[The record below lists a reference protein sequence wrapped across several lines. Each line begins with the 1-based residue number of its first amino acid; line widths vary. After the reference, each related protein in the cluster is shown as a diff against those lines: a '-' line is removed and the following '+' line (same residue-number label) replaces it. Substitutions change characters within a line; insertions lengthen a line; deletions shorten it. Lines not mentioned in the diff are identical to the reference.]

1 MITLLSSWGST
12 VGFAGKRGRVA
23 EKKTWKILFSKHRNP
38 QSKVMFT
45 PTVARNTDLPFWI
58 DVSRQTNTGVLQL
71 WRQTPRS
78 CLMSPKIFIK
88 CQMVSDFLLFSGT
101 HAKICKG
108 YLNLTYS
115 FKLMGKYTFPRLK
128 ISIQSKKSRKHYYP
142 LLNTLPCIADLF
154 CTHGGLRTAST
165 LQSSVNQIYKYKY
178 KYNKHKYRSILC
190 AWWVALCNCPLIRVR
205 HTETMYQIY

>member
-1 MITLLSSWGST
+1 MHLSCIRPSFI
-12 VGFAGKRGRVA
+12 VYDNIAVELGKYCWFCGEARQVCR
-23 EKKTWKILFSKHRNP
+23 KKTWKILFSKHRNP

-58 DVSRQTNTGVLQL
+58 DLSRQTNTGVLQL

-78 CLMSPKIFIK
+78 CLMSPTLEIFIK

-128 ISIQSKKSRKHYYP
+128 ISIQSKK
-142 LLNTLPCIADLF
+142 A
-154 CTHGGLRTAST
+154 G
-165 LQSSVNQIYKYKY
+165 
-178 KYNKHKYRSILC
+178 SII
-190 AWWVALCNCPLIRVR
+190 IRF
-205 HTETMYQIY
+205 